1 MGMRHSWRSTLTGRV
16 ALVAAILTALLIAT
30 QALATPAPRLRGLLK
45 SARLVVAGQVTAV
58 TPYEDDRIAVVEFA
72 VERTLKNS
80 LPNPVAGKIQLIEVH
95 EGKSRPNL
103 VVGTRG
109 IAFLRP
115 AGRLSSLAKVLP
127 RAHTRSVA
135 RLRVVHSGGDARR
148 CRARQNAIVARFVAA
163 ALLARH
169 GRTGGAS

>member
-1 MGMRHSWRSTLTGRV
+1 MGMRHSWRTRLTGRA
-16 ALVAAILTALLIAT
+16 ALVASILTALLIAT

-72 VERTLKNS
+72 VERTLKNA

-95 EGKSRPNL
+95 EGTSRPNL
-103 VVGTRG
+103 AVGMRG

-115 AGRLSSLAKVLP
+115 AGRLSSLAKVLRP
-127 RAHTRSVA
+127 GTYFEALPAYGSFIPAATPA
-135 RLRVVHSGGDARR
+135 DAD
-148 CRARQNAIVARFVAA
+148 CRPEPVMTVSKGWPVDG
-163 ALLARH
+163 LL
-169 GRTGGAS
+169 